1 MLLLQFGSRNST
13 VGQKVSSSDGHWLA
27 IRIRFAVW
35 RVARPVI
42 GDDGRKQGRA
52 WLAAAASFVFLYL
65 FPFQGVVDAQV
76 KEVRRVLVL
85 DDLGFTSSP
94 GFAEIDQALMGGLQ
108 KSPYQ
113 IEFYLE
119 SLEVTLF
126 PDAVSQRAFRQ
137 EFVRKYSERKP
148 DVIIAAGSDS
158 LKFIA
163 ESHEKFLQD
172 TPIIFCAILGEL
184 PDQRNPHMHFT
195 GVLGRLHPEET
206 LNAALHLLPGTEHVV
221 VTGGMGEFDNRW
233 EAIAKQSFHN
243 YESKLEFTYLTD
255 LTMPALLER
264 LKELPSN
271 TIVYHTAITLDAA
284 GNRFIDS
291 AQSVPLVASAANAP
305 VFVMDDVDL
314 RGGTAG
320 GDLVNWADD
329 ARVAAE
335 MAVRVLNGEKPQD
348 IPIVTSNHAYM
359 FDWRAL
365 KRWGINER
373 DLPPGSVVLN
383 RPPTFWQLYKRYVLV
398 GLFVLLAQALAIL
411 ALLWERAKRR
421 KTEAELRKSQ
431 KQLEGIV
438 QSAMDAVI
446 AVDDQQ
452 RIVVFNAAAEKMFGC
467 PTQDA
472 IGSAIDRFIPG
483 RFQAAHRAHIQ
494 RFADTGATT
503 RSTGTLGA
511 LWAVR
516 ADGEE
521 FPIEASISQ
530 TETTGRKLLT
540 VVIRDVTERK
550 RAEEARFRH
559 AAIVE
564 SSDDAIISLDL
575 DGRILSWNVGAQRI
589 YGYTEA
595 EALGQPISLIVPPE
609 QPEEERGFLRRLRAG
624 ERIEHY
630 ETIRLTKEGR
640 RIDVSLMIS
649 PLRDWTGKIVGAS
662 KIARDITLRKRAE
675 AALRESE
682 ERFRLVAN
690 TAPVMIWMS
699 GLDKLCTY
707 FNQPWLEFTGRSIH
721 EELGNGWAKGVHPED
736 FETCVD
742 TYGKAFDRRETFEM
756 EYRLRRHDGEY
767 RWIFDLGVPRF
778 SPDGSFAG
786 YIGSC
791 IDVTERKQAEEAL
804 SSVNRRLIEAQ
815 EEERTRIARELHDDI
830 NQRIALLAVN
840 LNTLKRAPE
849 TAARQGMEEIGDQLT
864 ELGTDI
870 QALSHRLHSSKLEYL
885 GLAAAASGF
894 CREFSERQKAEI
906 AFHSD
911 DLPKVLPQEISV
923 CLFRVLQE
931 ALQNAMKHSGSERFE
946 VALRSG
952 LNEIQLS
959 VRDSGC
965 GFDVDQAINGRGVG
979 LVSMKERLKL
989 VDGQLFIDS
998 KLRYGTTIQARVPLR
1013 PRMKSAAAG
1022 G

>member
-1 MLLLQFGSRNST
+1 
-13 VGQKVSSSDGHWLA
+13 
-27 IRIRFAVW
+27 
-35 RVARPVI
+35 
-42 GDDGRKQGRA
+42 
-52 WLAAAASFVFLYL
+52 
-65 FPFQGVVDAQV
+65 
-76 KEVRRVLVL
+76 
-85 DDLGFTSSP
+85 
-94 GFAEIDQALMGGLQ
+94 MGGLQ

-119 SLEVTLF
+119 SLEITLF

-163 ESHEKFLQD
+163 ESHEKFLRD

-184 PDQRNPHMHFT
+184 PAQRNPDMHFT

-233 EAIAKQSFHN
+233 EAITKQSFHN

-329 ARVAAE
+329 ARVAAA

-365 KRWGINER
+365 KRWGINES

-383 RPPTFWQLYKRYVLV
+383 RPPTFWQVYKRYVLV

-411 ALLWERAKRR
+411 ALLWQRAKRR
-421 KTEAELRKSQ
+421 RTEAELRKSQ

-472 IGSAIDRFIPG
+472 IGSTIDRFIPG

-540 VVIRDVTERK
+540 VIIRDVTERK

-595 EALGQPISLIVPPE
+595 EALGQPISLIVPAE

-721 EELGNGWAKGVHPED
+721 EELGSGWAKGVHPED

-742 TYGKAFDRRETFEM
+742 TYGNAFDRRETFEM

-952 LNEIQLS
+952 SNEIQLS

-965 GFDVDQAINGRGVG
+965 GFDVDEAINGRGVG

-1013 PRMKSAAAG
+1013 PKMKSAAAG